1 MSVVVA
7 YKWAANPAEASARAD
22 GRVDFSRAR
31 PTVSEDD
38 PVAIELGRE
47 LGDAGGVPVVGIT
60 AGTPAVATPMATKAA
75 LARGLDRIVLAT
87 DADAASWHA
96 TQTAQVLAALVGRVG
111 DATLVLT
118 GSASIDENAGVVPAL
133 IAGFLGWPCL
143 LGVLDA
149 EATASG
155 WAFTLP
161 GRRVEIDG
169 PAVASVASS
178 ARAVVA
184 PGMRDVLAAGRRP
197 VEAVDAGALGLRGA
211 TSASA
216 EGADVPVVADVADVA
231 DLRVVGRRRPEA
243 RARKR
248 VVFSGDT
255 APGELV
261 DALRAEGVR
270 GAGR

>member
-1 MSVVVA
+1 
-7 YKWAANPAEASARAD
+7 
-22 GRVDFSRAR
+22 
-31 PTVSEDD
+31 
-38 PVAIELGRE
+38 
-47 LGDAGGVPVVGIT
+47 
-60 AGTPAVATPMATKAA
+60 MATKAA

-155 WAFTLP
+155 WAFTLA

-197 VEAVDAGALGLRGA
+197 VEFVDAGALGLRGA
-211 TSASA
+211 ASASA
-216 EGADVPVVADVADVA
+216 EGADVPVVADVA

-243 RARKR
+243 RTRKR